1 MFLFFFF
8 KQKTAYEMRISDW
21 SSDVCS
27 SDLIDQ
33 EFAIIAILSGRG
45 IAGEGNARGG
55 RITHVSEY
63 HRLHIDRRAPIPGN
77 RVQPAVDFGPLS
89 LPGTENGADGAP
101 SLIVHILRAGL
112 LPLVGHNGL
121 VFGHAP
127 FPIFRTHLRI
137 KR

>member
-1 MFLFFFF
+1 MLLGR
-8 KQKTAYEMRISDW
+8 TETRY
-21 SSDVCS
+21 DVRT
-27 SDLIDQ
+27 LRIDQ

-101 SLIVHILRAGL
+101 SLIVHIMREGL
-112 LPLVGHNGL
+112 LPLVDNKAL
-121 VFGHAP
+121 LFANEP
-127 FPIFRTHLRI
+127 FKLE
-137 KR
+137 